1 MLLYLVDIKVRTA
14 VGPCDRW
21 GLGSFEALT
30 DGLMIDSPVGTNKG
44 VWDGIMEHP
53 SIRKG
58 QWRQSLHLLLGN
70 MEWGSRQLSNRW
82 TAKVGLSL

>member
-30 DGLMIDSPVGTNKG
+30 DGLMIDSPVCPDEGTSMG
-44 VWDGIMEHP
+44 ESEATFTG
-53 SIRKG
+53 
-58 QWRQSLHLLLGN
+58 HLKV
-70 MEWGSRQLSNRW
+70 ETVAPTKGSR
-82 TAKVGLSL
+82 TE